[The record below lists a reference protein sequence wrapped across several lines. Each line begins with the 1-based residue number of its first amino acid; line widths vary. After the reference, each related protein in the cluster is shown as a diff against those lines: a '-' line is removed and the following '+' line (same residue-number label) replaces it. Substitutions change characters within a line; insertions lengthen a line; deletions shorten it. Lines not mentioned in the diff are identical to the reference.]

1 MEEDILDLLTS
12 FLGDYGKQCGEW
24 YSFNCPACAEEKGV
38 LQDNKYNLEVRID
51 PSARGAGGFHC
62 WRCGDSNNM
71 KGMLSTLFKKYGGIE
86 AYEEFRQLVTSY
98 RQTQL
103 YTLHD
108 EIQDDIQDL
117 PKSDIGL
124 PQGFKSI
131 DNTSGEAYHYLT
143 SRGLTDDIITKYNI
157 GYIGNEYRKD
167 YSMKNRIVIPSYN
180 IFGGVYYWVGR
191 DYTGKSKLRYKNP
204 KLEKS
209 LFAFNEYYINWY
221 EDVTL
226 VEGAFDHIV
235 VPNSIPLLGKSL
247 STEDYVY
254 KTLKEHSKANVNI
267 FLDDDAYKNACR
279 IYNLLNEDP
288 VFRGRVRIIPSP
300 AEFDPSLIFET
311 WGKRGIIEAMKYA
324 RKIDC

>member
-1 MEEDILDLLTS
+1 
-12 FLGDYGKQCGEW
+12 
-24 YSFNCPACAEEKGV
+24 
-38 LQDNKYNLEVRID
+38 
-51 PSARGAGGFHC
+51 
-62 WRCGDSNNM
+62 
-71 KGMLSTLFKKYGGIE
+71 
-86 AYEEFRQLVTSY
+86 
-98 RQTQL
+98 
-103 YTLHD
+103 
-108 EIQDDIQDL
+108 
-117 PKSDIGL
+117 
-124 PQGFKSI
+124 
-131 DNTSGEAYHYLT
+131 
-143 SRGLTDDIITKYNI
+143 
-157 GYIGNEYRKD
+157 
-167 YSMKNRIVIPSYN
+167 MKNRIVIPSYN
-180 IFGGVYYWVGR
+180 IFGGVNYWVGR

-209 LFAFNEYYINWY
+209 LFAFYEYYINWY